1 MAGKTMK
8 RIGSRAMVLHGTAK
22 MTSGGLKKSDL
33 MMRKGRIV
41 SKKASAAGKKAILR
55 LKKLGF
61 VARRGTFRLFKKSD
75 AKKAT
80 KRKLRGGNFIE
91 ESGSSGSQ

>member
-1 MAGKTMK
+1 
-8 RIGSRAMVLHGTAK
+8 MVFHGTAK
-22 MTSGGLKKSDL
+22 MTAGGLKKGDL

-75 AKKAT
+75 AKKLT
-80 KRKLRGGNFIE
+80 KKRKMRGGNFFE
-91 ESGSSGSQ
+91 EMSGSSGSQ